1 MRKIGGIIGC
11 CLIAVSLLACT
22 ACSGLD
28 RLSENLREGAEQ
40 LGDDVVIGKSNALI
54 TPYQSFEGS
63 RTSDNDAFLATYDAS
78 VTGFNGQDILVA
90 DTDLK
95 ENECREIVIRYQFDS
110 LDGDCQ
116 LIYISPDLEEQ
127 HIQERAKE
135 LAKKA
140 EIIWPYPSIA
150 EVELAPY
157 QLAEKAVQKYS
168 LETYDVNAFTRML
181 FEALDKRIM
190 NLSPAVK
197 KEYKKLYVAYKLDTN
212 FVDIVFQKQ
221 RLRISIN
228 MKFSEIHD
236 PNGICKDITG
246 LGRWGNGDV
255 ELFMEHQDELDQIME
270 IVQQSF
276 DAQAE

>member
-1 MRKIGGIIGC
+1 MRKIIGC

-63 RTSDNDAFLATYDAS
+63 RASDNDALLATYDAS
-78 VTGFNGQDILVA
+78 VTGFNVLVA

-127 HIQERAKE
+127 VLSESA
-135 LAKKA
+135 
-140 EIIWPYPSIA
+140 SGS
-150 EVELAPY
+150 V
-157 QLAEKAVQKYS
+157 AVQLQAGANY
-168 LETYDVNAFTRML
+168 
-181 FEALDKRIM
+181 I
-190 NLSPAVK
+190 
-197 KEYKKLYVAYKLDTN
+197 
-212 FVDIVFQKQ
+212 
-221 RLRISIN
+221 
-228 MKFSEIHD
+228 
-236 PNGICKDITG
+236 GITG
-246 LGRWGNGDV
+246 TDYSGAI
-255 ELFMEHQDELDQIME
+255 QIT
-270 IVQQSF
+270 VG
-276 DAQAE
+276 

>member
-22 ACSGLD
+22 DCSGLD

-95 ENECREIVIRYQFDS
+95 ENACREIVIRYQLDS
-110 LDGDCQ
+110 LDGNCQ

-127 HIQERAKE
+127 VLSESANG
-135 LAKKA
+135 
-140 EIIWPYPSIA
+140 S
-150 EVELAPY
+150 VTV
-157 QLAEKAVQKYS
+157 QLQAGANY
-168 LETYDVNAFTRML
+168 
-181 FEALDKRIM
+181 I
-190 NLSPAVK
+190 
-197 KEYKKLYVAYKLDTN
+197 
-212 FVDIVFQKQ
+212 
-221 RLRISIN
+221 
-228 MKFSEIHD
+228 
-236 PNGICKDITG
+236 GITG
-246 LGRWGNGDV
+246 TDFSGTIQITV
-255 ELFMEHQDELDQIME
+255 E
-270 IVQQSF
+270 
-276 DAQAE
+276 